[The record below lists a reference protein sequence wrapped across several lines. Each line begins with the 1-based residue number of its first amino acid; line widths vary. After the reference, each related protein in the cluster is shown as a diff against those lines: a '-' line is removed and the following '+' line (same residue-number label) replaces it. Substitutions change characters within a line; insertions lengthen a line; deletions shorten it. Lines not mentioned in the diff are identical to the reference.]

1 MKNKQKLIKL
11 IENIHCS
18 EYIDDLIDIVE
29 IHQKEID
36 NSSNEKCIYHEMDE
50 QISLEIGEKNEH

>member
-18 EYIDDLIDIVE
+18 EYIDDLIDFVE
-29 IHQKEID
+29 MHQREID
-36 NSSNEKCIYHEMDE
+36 KKCIYHEMDE
-50 QISLEIGEKNEH
+50 QISLQLGERDEH

>member
-11 IENIHCS
+11 IENIHCN
-18 EYIDDLIDIVE
+18 EYIDDLIDLIE

-36 NSSNEKCIYHEMDE
+36 NNIDKKCIYHEMDK
-50 QISLEIGEKNEH
+50 QISLKLGEQNEH

>member
-29 IHQKEID
+29 MHQKEID
-36 NSSNEKCIYHEMDE
+36 NSSTKKCIYHEMDE
-50 QISLEIGEKNEH
+50 NIKLELGE

>member
-18 EYIDDLIDIVE
+18 EYIDDLINLVE
-29 IHQKEID
+29 MHQREI
-36 NSSNEKCIYHEMDE
+36 NKKCIYHEMNE
-50 QISLEIGEKNEH
+50 QISLQLGEINEH